1 MASGS
6 IQPESKNEQPIL
18 AAMKVPDRF
27 VCPRCHSR
35 LAEEASRCLC
45 QQCKTTFS
53 IIAGIPC
60 FVEDADHYRN
70 FYEGKFT
77 YVHRARL
84 GDSSV
89 TRGIYHLYAVWA
101 HPRYRFTRMAFTQF
115 LPARN
120 PLLLDFGCGGGNA
133 WLARYETWGV
143 DLSLRSLLNA
153 RSLYR
158 GVALADGNALP
169 FRDAQFD
176 GVLSWDVLGHIPLEQ
191 KDRVLSQLYRV
202 LKPGGIAVLGI
213 EADSQSPTFQMAKRY
228 PELYQRYFIDQDG
241 HYGLETSTAIIERV
255 RRHGFEI
262 LKVEPLNSA
271 DIYRPD
277 EILKRF
283 DNEYVERE
291 PRLHSRVARARR
303 IQNIRPARAMANLLV
318 GAAGRFLDK
327 KYPLDRA
334 AFVLMAA
341 RRRAE

>member
-1 MASGS
+1 
-6 IQPESKNEQPIL
+6 
-18 AAMKVPDRF
+18 
-27 VCPRCHSR
+27 
-35 LAEEASRCLC
+35 
-45 QQCKTTFS
+45 
-53 IIAGIPC
+53 
-60 FVEDADHYRN
+60 
-70 FYEGKFT
+70 
-77 YVHRARL
+77 
-84 GDSSV
+84 
-89 TRGIYHLYAVWA
+89 
-101 HPRYRFTRMAFTQF
+101 
-115 LPARN
+115 
-120 PLLLDFGCGGGNA
+120 GGGNA

-262 LKVEPLNSA
+262 LKVEPLN
-271 DIYRPD
+271 
-277 EILKRF
+277 
-283 DNEYVERE
+283 
-291 PRLHSRVARARR
+291 
-303 IQNIRPARAMANLLV
+303 
-318 GAAGRFLDK
+318 
-327 KYPLDRA
+327 
-334 AFVLMAA
+334 
-341 RRRAE
+341 